1 MTTYGWELLIVCHH
15 SAKFGGHT
23 IAVMAIFL
31 ICHLISEEHMIKGSF
46 DNMGRR
52 PSMQVTILASLVT
65 ISIVVQEMVLI
76 RHVISQDKGIKG
88 PYDFIAENPLT

>member
-15 SAKFGGHT
+15 SAKFGDHT
-23 IAVMAIFL
+23 IAVMAMFL

-52 PSMQVTILASLVT
+52 PSM
-65 ISIVVQEMVLI
+65 
-76 RHVISQDKGIKG
+76 
-88 PYDFIAENPLT
+88 